1 MLRLIG
7 TLAVFGFFGGAVFWL
22 LTRAVPLD
30 EGTMAGL
37 TGNPEPGA
45 LVFHAAGCASCHTA
59 EGADPSDTPLLS
71 GGRRFVSD
79 FGTFIAPNIS
89 TDPVHGI
96 GDWSVQDLANAL
108 IRGLS
113 PEGEHYY
120 PAFPYTAY
128 ATMDPQGVA
137 DLHAFL
143 ATLPASDQP
152 NQPHEVAFPFTLRRG
167 IGLWKAMNEGGG
179 WVLEGD
185 LAPIEARGRYLVESL
200 AHCGECH
207 TPRDIFGGLR
217 YDRWLAGAPNPSG
230 DGRIPNITP
239 AALTWSDGDLM
250 TYFTLGFTP
259 EFDTAGGTMAPV
271 VKNLA
276 RLPEEDRQAII
287 AYLRL
292 VRPMD

>member
-7 TLAVFGFFGGAVFWL
+7 TLAVLGFFGGAVFWL

-30 EGTMAGL
+30 EGTMAGR
-37 TGNPEPGA
+37 TGDADQGA

-59 EGADPSDTPLLS
+59 EGAEPSDTPVLS

-89 TDPVHGI
+89 PDSTHGI
-96 GDWSVQDLANAL
+96 GDWSTEDLANAL

-120 PAFPYTAY
+120 PAFPYTSY
-128 ATMDPQGVA
+128 ATMELQDVA

-143 ATLPASDQP
+143 ATLPTSDQP
-152 NQPHEVAFPFTLRRG
+152 NQPHEVGFPFTLRRG

-179 WVLEGD
+179 WVLDGE
-185 LAPIEARGRYLVESL
+185 LEPIEARGRYLVESL

-207 TPRDIFGGLR
+207 TPRDVFGGLR
-217 YDRWLAGAPNPSG
+217 YEEWLAGAPNPSG

-239 AALTWSDGDLM
+239 AELNWSDTDLK

-259 EFDTAGGTMAPV
+259 EFDTAGGTMAAV

-276 RLPEEDRQAII
+276 RLPEEDLDAII

-292 VRPMD
+292 VRPVE